1 MIFEKKTG
9 FKELTG
15 NELKKYRQKKK
26 ILQLLY
32 SHHTL
37 SGPVIGKRIGVS
49 LPTALSLLNEL
60 IEADFVEIRGAGKSS
75 GGRKPTLFGLSDD
88 SLFVVTCE
96 LGRYTGKVTIY
107 NPHNK
112 QIAPVKTF
120 ETSIDDELL
129 TEKICEHTRELIAQ
143 SNISKDRIYGV
154 GISMPGLIDEETGI
168 NYTIKNKA
176 FRNVK
181 ERLEKEF
188 GKLVYVNNDAR
199 MQAYGEY
206 IFGAAKGHPNALV
219 VNWSWGVGLGIIM
232 DGRLYS
238 GANGFAGELS
248 HIQLIENGNLCICG
262 KRGCLETVTSAYVL
276 LREAVKGIEEKKVSQ
291 LTQKFSGRTNELNP
305 EDVINAAKAGDEF
318 SIQLLHQLGLSLGKG
333 LSVTIQLINPDIIV
347 LGGPI
352 SAANQF
358 VLNPIQQSLN
368 KYCLEQIVAN
378 TQIVISDI
386 WEHSGLLGTAAMLFK
401 KLFSDRFR

>member
-1 MIFEKKTG
+1 MIFGKLNKSE
-9 FKELTG
+9 ELAG

-32 SHHTL
+32 SHENL
-37 SGPVIGKRIGVS
+37 SGPVISKRLGVS
-49 LPTALSLLNEL
+49 LPTALSVLNEL
-60 IEADFVEIRGAGKSS
+60 TESEFVEIKGAGKSS

-88 SLFVVTCE
+88 SLFIVACE
-96 LGRYTGKVTIY
+96 LGRYSGKITVY

-112 QIAPVKTF
+112 QITPVVNF
-120 ETSIDDELL
+120 ETSIDDDEL
-129 TEKICEHTRELIAQ
+129 TDKIYENAQKLIKDN
-143 SNISKDRIYGV
+143 NIKTDRILGV
-154 GISMPGLIDEETGI
+154 GLTMPGLIDEEKGM
-168 NYTIKNKA
+168 NYTIKKTA
-176 FRNVK
+176 FRNVG
-181 ERLEKEF
+181 ERLEEKF

-206 IFGAAKGHPNALV
+206 IFGAAKGHQNAIV
-219 VNWSWGVGLGIIM
+219 VNWSWGVGLGMIM
-232 DGRLYS
+232 GGKLYN
-238 GANGFAGELS
+238 GASGFAGELS
-248 HIQLIENGNLCICG
+248 HIQLVENGDLCICG

-276 LREAVKGIEEKKVSQ
+276 LREAAKGINDNKVSQ
-291 LTQKFSGRTNELNP
+291 LTENFKNNLDNLKP
-305 EDVINAAKAGDEF
+305 ADVINAAKSGDEF

-333 LSVTIQLINPDIIV
+333 LSITIQLVNPDIIV

-386 WEHSGLLGTAAMLFK
+386 WSQSGLLGITAMLFK
-401 KLFSDRFR
+401 KLFSDMTI

>member
-1 MIFEKKTG
+1 MIFETTNET
-9 FKELTG
+9 KELAG

-32 SHHTL
+32 SHEKL
-37 SGPVIGKRIGVS
+37 SGPVISKRLGVS
-49 LPTALSLLNEL
+49 LPTALSVLNEL
-60 IEADFVEIRGAGKSS
+60 TESDYVEIKGAGKSS

-88 SLFVVTCE
+88 SLFVVACE
-96 LGRYTGKVTIY
+96 LGRYSGKVTIY

-112 QIAPVKTF
+112 QITPVISF
-120 ETSIDDELL
+120 ETSIDDEKL
-129 TEKICEHTRELIAQ
+129 TDKIYENVQELIETN
-143 SNISKDRIYGV
+143 NIKIDRILGV
-154 GISMPGLIDEETGI
+154 GLTMPGLIDEETGT
-168 NYTIKNKA
+168 NFTIKNSA
-176 FRNVK
+176 YRNVG
-181 ERLEKEF
+181 ERLEKKF

-206 IFGAAKGHPNALV
+206 IFGAAKGHPNAIV
-219 VNWSWGVGLGIIM
+219 VNWSWGVGLGMIV
-232 DGRLYS
+232 GGKLYS

-248 HIQLIENGNLCICG
+248 HIQLVEEGNLCICG

-276 LREAVKGIEEKKVSQ
+276 LREAEKGIQQKKVSQ
-291 LTQKFSGRTNELNP
+291 LTENFSGKTDELTP
-305 EDVINAAKAGDEF
+305 EDVISAAKAGDEF
-318 SIQLLHQLGLSLGKG
+318 SIHLLHNLGLSLGKG
-333 LSVTIQLINPDIIV
+333 LSITIQLVNPDIIV

-352 SAANQF
+352 SSANQF

-386 WEHSGLLGTAAMLFK
+386 WDQSGLLGITAMLFK
-401 KLFSDRFR
+401 KLFSDMYH